1 MSGFDHDTVKIC
13 AHRTLIEARLS
24 KFLKQSGST
33 ETVEEI
39 KNLIFE
45 GAPQDFKS
53 YVDYLLSTFE
63 NPEST
68 VDIDAALPVIQDAW
82 NYFPHRFLNGRCP
95 VEVFPSNA

>member
-1 MSGFDHDTVKIC
+1 MSGFDHNTVKIS
-13 AHRTLIEARLS
+13 AHRTFIEARLS
-24 KFLKQSGST
+24 SFLKQSGSI

-45 GAPQDFKS
+45 GEQDFKS
-53 YVDYLLSTFE
+53 YVGYLLSMFE
-63 NPEST
+63 NPKST

-95 VEVFPSNA
+95 AEVFPSNA